1 MARNPRQPKTIA
13 ALSLTL
19 GGIASGF
26 AAASCCAL
34 PMLLASAGIGSA
46 WLGGIAVPAAPYR
59 VWFLA
64 FGAVSLLA
72 GALLLGRQQARAMR
86 CGTDGTCVPAAVRL
100 FTLAGLLIGVV
111 LLWLGYRYA

>member
-1 MARNPRQPKTIA
+1 LARNARQPKAIA

-46 WLGGIAVPAAPYR
+46 WLGVIAVPAAPYR
-59 VWFLA
+59 LWFVA
-64 FGAVSLLA
+64 FGALALIA
-72 GALLLGRQQARAMR
+72 GALLLARQQVRAKQ
-86 CGTDGTCVPAAVRL
+86 CGANGPCVPVALRL
-100 FTLAGLLIGVV
+100 ATLAGLLIGLV